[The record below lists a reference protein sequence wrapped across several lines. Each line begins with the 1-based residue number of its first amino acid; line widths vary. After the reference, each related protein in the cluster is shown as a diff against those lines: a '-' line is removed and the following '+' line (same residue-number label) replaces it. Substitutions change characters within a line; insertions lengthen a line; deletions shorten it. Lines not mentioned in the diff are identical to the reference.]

1 MNAYE
6 SVAKLNALKSIP
18 FVRFKV
24 QFYVDFFWKIV
35 SDHGWYNKSKY
46 QFF

>member
-6 SVAKLNALKSIP
+6 SVAKLNALKSIL

-24 QFYVDFFWKIV
+24 QFYVDFLEKIE
-35 SDHGWYNKSKY
+35 SDHDWYNKSKY